1 MIVLTSTDKV
11 QVVLDAAPSLNQPA
25 LYACYRDLD
34 ASTTYTPGRGA
45 ANANGTTA
53 VDLVGSPSSGLQR
66 VVDQVAIYNRDI
78 APVTV
83 TVRFDVSGTS
93 YTLWRG
99 ALQAGWSVAYHE
111 GAGWVVS
118 NSAGIPV
125 TNSYIPAASSV
136 LLHPQF
142 ASGNLTTTRTVTSTN
157 SLAVYVG
164 KAPRAM
170 AGAYVR
176 WRVTTAAVGVT
187 WAEVALARGVVN
199 IGGNPTLTVLG
210 YTDVSG
216 AIVSTGQKTTTVTV
230 ASGQAIAEGDDLW
243 AVVGNTVT
251 TTAAVVRAQSVADDL
266 QTGTQGS
273 AVVRPSLIVGSAQ
286 AFTLDGATT
295 TAPWVAVV
303 PF

>member
-45 ANANGTTA
+45 SNANGTTA
-53 VDLVGSPSSGLQR
+53 VDLIGSPSSGLQR
-66 VVDQVAIYNRDI
+66 VVDHVAVCNLDI

-83 TVRFDVSGTS
+83 TVQFNVSGTT
-93 YTLWRG
+93 YTLRRVT
-99 ALQAGWSVAYHE
+99 LQAGWSVAYHE
-111 GAGWVVS
+111 GAGWVVA
-118 NSAGIPV
+118 NNAGIPV

-136 LLHPQF
+136 LMHAQF

-157 SLAVYVG
+157 TIATYVG

-176 WRVTTAAVGVT
+176 WRVTTAAATIT

-199 IGGNPTLTVLG
+199 IGANMTLTVLG
-210 YTDVSG
+210 YTGVSG
-216 AIVSTGQKTTTVTV
+216 AIASTGQKTTTVSV

-243 AVVGNTVT
+243 VLVGNQA

-266 QTGTQGS
+266 QAGTQGS

-295 TAPWVAVV
+295 VAPWVAAV